1 MIRICIDNLKIN
13 TPMLQHDGKPLDAGV
28 AARQRWM
35 ELLARAPAD
44 LLESAVGRLAG
55 PNPQWLR
62 RPETGLV
69 MLRGRA
75 GGSGERFN
83 LGEAT
88 VTRCVLRPD
97 PAAVA
102 CRAVG
107 VAYVLGRSHRRA
119 ELAATADALLQD
131 PSCADALP
139 ADLLERVAAGVE
151 ARRRDRLDKA
161 QATRVE
167 FFTLAREA
175 GDGGGDTGG
184 EE

>member
-1 MIRICIDNLKIN
+1 MIRICIDNLKTN
-13 TPMLQHDGKPLDAGV
+13 TIMLQHDGRPADV
-28 AARQRWM
+28 AIATRRRWM
-35 ELLARAPAD
+35 ELLARAPVD
-44 LLESAVGRLAG
+44 LLETAVGGLAG
-55 PNPQWLR
+55 PNPYWLR

-102 CRAVG
+102 CNAVG
-107 VAYVLGRSHRRA
+107 VAYVLGRSHRHA

-131 PSCADALP
+131 PSCAGAVP
-139 ADLLERVAAGVE
+139 ADLLARIAAGVD
-151 ARRRDRLDKA
+151 ARRRERLDKA
-161 QATRVE
+161 RATRVE

-175 GDGGGDTGG
+175 GDSGDAAGDG
-184 EE
+184 E

>member
-1 MIRICIDNLKIN
+1 
-13 TPMLQHDGKPLDAGV
+13 MLQHDGRPAGDAV

-35 ELLARAPAD
+35 ELLARAPLD
-44 LLESAVGRLAG
+44 LLESAVGGLAG

-62 RPETGLV
+62 APETGLV
-69 MLRGRA
+69 MLRARA
-75 GGSGERFN
+75 GGGGERFN

-97 PAAVA
+97 PVTAA
-102 CRAVG
+102 CNAVG
-107 VAYVLGRSHRRA
+107 VAYVLGRSHRHA

-131 PSCADALP
+131 PTCADALP
-139 ADLLERVAAGVE
+139 ADLLERIAAGVE
-151 ARRRDRLDKA
+151 AQRRERLDKA

-175 GDGGGDTGG
+175 GDGGDDGGDQ
-184 EE
+184 

>member
-1 MIRICIDNLKIN
+1 
-13 TPMLQHDGKPLDAGV
+13 MLQHDGKADDGAV
-28 AARQRWM
+28 ASRRRWM
-35 ELLARAPAD
+35 GLLARAPVD
-44 LLESAVGRLAG
+44 LLEAAIAPFAG
-55 PNPQWLR
+55 PNPRWLR
-62 RPETGLV
+62 RPEAGLV

-88 VTRCVLRPD
+88 VTRCALRPD
-97 PAAVA
+97 PAAIA
-102 CRAVG
+102 CDAVG
-107 VAYVLGRSHRRA
+107 VAYVLGRSHRHA

-131 PSCADALP
+131 PSCAGALP
-139 ADLLERVAAGVE
+139 ADLLERIAAGVE
-151 ARRRDRLDKA
+151 TRRRERLDKA

-175 GDGGGDTGG
+175 GDGSEGD